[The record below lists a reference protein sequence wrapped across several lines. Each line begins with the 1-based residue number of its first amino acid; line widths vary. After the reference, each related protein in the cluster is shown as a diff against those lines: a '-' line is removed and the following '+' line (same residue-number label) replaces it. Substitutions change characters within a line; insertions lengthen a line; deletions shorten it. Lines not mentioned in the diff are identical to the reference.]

1 MVHFI
6 EQSSAAQ
13 QQGISLRLHGPCG
26 LAFSPCPTLC
36 GVSYF
41 FASHVNVYQ
50 NYRGRTTRE
59 NLRNLSKSTEE
70 DFDWLGLTDSRLEL
84 RSRI

>member
-1 MVHFI
+1 MVYFI
-6 EQSSAAQ
+6 EQLDVGK
-13 QQGISLRLHGPCG
+13 QQGIGICLHSPSC
-26 LAFSPCPTLC
+26 LAFNPCFTLC
-36 GVSYF
+36 WVSYF
-41 FASHVNVYQ
+41 FANHVNVYQ

-59 NLRNLSKSTEE
+59 NLRNLSKSTDE